1 MTKTLLD
8 ILPQEIREVIASHV
22 LDGVSLAYLA
32 HTSLVHYAPAG
43 FVAGWKPGMRDGN
56 HVIFQLLCKRLGWK
70 KPLPP
75 DSTWLQHYNLLA
87 GEVLRTV
94 YLIGGAKGP
103 EANYERMI
111 RGKPFDVTFA
121 NAALYENAP
130 TVMKLLFHYSPEAV
144 KWLPTDGVPLLSR
157 ACRRQTANLVKVLLD
172 AGADPNGS
180 EGCSTQPNRLAF
192 RRFPHF
198 ASSPPLMHL
207 CMSPMLEGQAAFHD
221 DEKRRVEI
229 AKMLLDA
236 GAAVNAVN
244 IRNESALLFAACYP
258 ASPALLEVLLLR
270 GADVR
275 IRDFRHRGLMEM
287 LAFHDRYEE
296 SDYRTAQ
303 RRKCRELLLSAGA
316 PPWEE
321 EPIPVQDNRL
331 FGVYVGPLQLPN
343 A

>member
-1 MTKTLLD
+1 MTNLLD
-8 ILPQEIREVIASHV
+8 ILPQDAREMIASHV
-22 LDGVSLAYLA
+22 LDGVPLHDLVHGSLR
-32 HTSLVHYAPAG
+32 HYAPAG
-43 FVAGWKPGMRDGN
+43 FVAGWKPAMRDGN
-56 HVIFQLLCKRLGWK
+56 HVIFQLLCKRLGWQ

-87 GEVLRTV
+87 SEVLRTV
-94 YLIGGAKGP
+94 YLIDRAKGP

-111 RGKPFDVTFA
+111 RGKPFDVTIA

-130 TVMKLLFHYSPEAV
+130 TVMQVMFHHSPEAV
-144 KWLPTDGVPLLSR
+144 KWLAADGVPLLSR
-157 ACRRQTANLVKVLLD
+157 ACRSLPANLVKVLLD

-180 EGCSTQPNRLAF
+180 EACLTQPNRLAYQKA
-192 RRFPHF
+192 PHL

-207 CMSPMLEGQAAFHD
+207 CMAPTSEVMESFHK

-236 GAAVNAVN
+236 GADVNAVN
-244 IRNESALLFAACYP
+244 IKHESALLFEVCYP
-258 ASPALLEVLLLR
+258 GFPALLELLLLR

-275 IRDFRHRGLMEM
+275 IRDTRNRGLIEM
-287 LAFHDRYEE
+287 LALYDRYEE

-303 RRKCRELLLSAGA
+303 RRKCRELLLKAGA
-316 PPWEE
+316 PPWED
-321 EPIPVQDNRL
+321 EPIPMQDNRL
-331 FGVYVGPLQLPN
+331 FGVHVGPLQPPN

>member
-1 MTKTLLD
+1 MTNLLD
-8 ILPQEIREVIASHV
+8 ILPQEIREVIASHA
-22 LDGVSLAYLA
+22 LDGVSLVYLA
-32 HTSLVHYAPAG
+32 HKWSVHYAPAG

-56 HVIFQLLCKRLGWK
+56 HVIFQLLCKRLGWE

-94 YLIGGAKGP
+94 YLIDKGKGP

-111 RGKPFDVTFA
+111 RGKPFDVTIA

-130 TVMKLLFHYSPEAV
+130 TVMKILFHRSPEAV

-157 ACRRQTANLVKVLLD
+157 ACRSLPANLVQVLLD

-180 EGCSTQPNRLAF
+180 EACRTQPNWWLAYGKA
-192 RRFPHF
+192 PHL

-207 CMSPMLEGQAAFHD
+207 CMWPMSEGQDAFHG
-221 DEKRRVEI
+221 DETRRVEI

-236 GAAVNAVN
+236 GADVNAVN
-244 IRNESALLFAACYP
+244 MNHQSALLLAACFP
-258 ASPALLEVLLLR
+258 ASLALLEVLLLR

-275 IRDFRHRGLMEM
+275 IRDTRNRGLMEM
-287 LAFHDRYEE
+287 LALYDRYGA

-303 RRKCRELLLSAGA
+303 RRKCRELLLKAGA
-316 PPWEE
+316 PPWGE

-331 FGVYVGPLQLPN
+331 FGVHVGPLQPPN